1 MPRCKPSP
9 MPNDI
14 LKQFAN
20 VRASLEQE
28 RTKLQAQLKAIEA
41 ALSGEVPA
49 MKAEVRPRAHAKPKM
64 SAAAR
69 ARITAGTKAM
79 WAKRRAAKAAAQA
92 VVKRKPTMSARG
104 KANIRAAQKARWAK
118 LRAAKGQTA
127 ETKPLPKVKQNIS
140 PEGGRKMVAGGKAAK
155 AKAAK

>member
-1 MPRCKPSP
+1 MLRCKPSP

-28 RTKLQAQLKAIEA
+28 RTKLQAQLKEIEA

-49 MKAEVRPRAHAKPKM
+49 VKAEVRPPARAKPKM

-79 WAKRRAAKAAAQA
+79 WENRRAAKAAFQA
-92 VVKRKPTMSARG
+92 ALKHKPTMSARG

-118 LRAAKGQTA
+118 IRAAKGQTV
-127 ETKPLPKVKQNIS
+127 ETKPLPKGKQKIS
-140 PEGGRKMVAGGKAAK
+140 PEAGRKMVAGGKAAK